1 MDDLLQQGIAAYKA
15 GRRDEARKIFITLVK
30 QTPSDERAW
39 GRMYDVSN
47 NDQERVHCLK
57 QILRINP
64 KNEKAKQLLDAQ
76 DTLTSMSSTNKPVI
90 EPKPV
95 RQPNAVIQ
103 PKQSRSSNSPYSF
116 NSIPAQASAPIDQPE
131 NVETEKPDP
140 LDLLFAL
147 FTSFGAALISAFL
160 WYGLVVITH
169 RQIGYAAIAV
179 GWIVAQATIFGARQ
193 KQGCLIQ
200 LISVLSTGF
209 AMLLSEYLIV
219 RYVVVQSLTAKGY
232 TNIPLFMPLDVTIES
247 IGIGISNSP
256 ITLLF
261 WGIALWEA
269 FAFSVKRRAK

>member
-1 MDDLLQQGIAAYKA
+1 MDDLFQQGVIAYRA
-15 GRRDEARKIFITLVK
+15 GKKDEARKIFISIVK
-30 QTPSDERAW
+30 QSPSNERAW
-39 GRMYDVSN
+39 GRLYDVAN
-47 NDQERVHCLK
+47 NDQERIHCLK

-64 KNEKAKQLLDAQ
+64 KNEKARQLLDAQ
-76 DTLTSMSSTNKPVI
+76 YAPNDMIYATKPEI

-95 RQPNAVIQ
+95 SRTESIIQPQKYAQPN
-103 PKQSRSSNSPYSF
+103 STSSF
-116 NSIPAQASAPIDQPE
+116 NSIPTQASASVEQLE
-131 NVETEKPDP
+131 NIETEKPDP

-147 FTSFGAALISAFL
+147 FSSFGAALISAFL
-160 WYGLVVITH
+160 WYGLVIITK

-193 KQGCLIQ
+193 KRGCLIQ
-200 LISVLSTGF
+200 LISVFATGF

-219 RYVVVQSLTAKGY
+219 RYVVVQSLLSKGY
-232 TNIPLFMPLDVTIES
+232 TNIPLFLPLDVILNS
-247 IGIGISNSP
+247 ISLGISKSP